1 VRTLSAKARARVV
14 VAVGLAGTIGCA
26 IWASSR
32 PFSDDEIGLLIAL
45 AACAIAADFATATWD
60 GPILVSGSFVPLM
73 IAVGFLGPLPAF
85 AIAVAAELTFWT
97 VDRYRAAAFPMNA
110 FGTGGPVVIAAVL
123 FQSIAPEGVGFEFY
137 AALAAAAALFIS
149 LNFIT
154 VACLSALLHGDSLA
168 SRVRAGTQIAP
179 AVAINLML
187 AVAAAAIYESVGLG
201 AVVFVLVSIFAFT
214 YMARLVVTARER
226 TRQYAALSWG
236 VLSGLIRT
244 LDLRDARAARHAAA
258 VAAFSRDIAQAV
270 GMSSQECE
278 LAHTAGLL
286 HDIGRFGLSDRV
298 MERGRTLTEQ
308 DWETIR
314 RHPEM
319 GADLLRDLGI
329 YGPVAE
335 IVRSHHERID
345 GRGYPRGLAADEIPE
360 LAKIVSVAEVYDT
373 LTADDTYRTP
383 VSSFEALNELRRV
396 SGSQLDGR
404 YVEALAELLAGRGVE
419 YRHADRAD
427 FDEELDVQR
436 RISEAVG
443 APQPEEAEAAGTG
456 D

>member
-1 VRTLSAKARARVV
+1 VIVLTTLV
-14 VAVGLAGTIGCA
+14 
-26 IWASSR
+26 
-32 PFSDDEIGLLIAL
+32 
-45 AACAIAADFATATWD
+45 
-60 GPILVSGSFVPLM
+60 GPINGGRFAPQLDILRGIVP
-73 IAVGFLGPLPAF
+73 
-85 AIAVAAELTFWT
+85 
-97 VDRYRAAAFPMNA
+97 
-110 FGTGGPVVIAAVL
+110 
-123 FQSIAPEGVGFEFY
+123 
-137 AALAAAAALFIS
+137 ALL
-149 LNFIT
+149 IT
-154 VACLSALLHGDSLA
+154 VAM
-168 SRVRAGTQIAP
+168 T
-179 AVAINLML
+179 
-187 AVAAAAIYESVGLG
+187 VAAAAVYERAGIAG
-201 AVVFVLVSIFAFT
+201 AVFVLVTIFAFT

-258 VAAFSRDIAQAV
+258 VAAFSRDIAQTV
-270 GMSSQECE
+270 GMSAQECE

-298 MERGRTLTEQ
+298 MERGRTLNEQ

-319 GADLLRDLGI
+319 GADLLRDLGV

-335 IVRSHHERID
+335 IVRSHHERVD
-345 GRGYPRGLAADEIPE
+345 GRGYPEGLGADEIPE
-360 LAKIVSVAEVYDT
+360 LAKIVAVAEVYDT

-404 YVEALAELLAGRGVE
+404 YVEALAKLLAGRGID

-427 FDEELDVQR
+427 FDEELDVER
-436 RISEAVG
+436 RITEAVG
-443 APQPEEAEAAGTG
+443 APESGAEAAGG